1 MRRVD
6 SEPAFLLHLRPYRE
20 TSVLIEALC
29 ARQGR
34 VGLIARGVRA
44 VKPRWPRGVLEP
56 FQALSIGFQGR
67 GELAMLTAVD
77 ADAVLPRLTGDWL
90 VAGLYA
96 NELTLRLLSRDDPH
110 PEVYNAYRDCL
121 VALHG
126 QQSVA
131 WVLRQFER
139 DLLGALGYRPELDRD
154 IQGRELDP
162 ECAYRIDP
170 ELGASATG
178 NGFDPSR
185 GVFSGAD
192 LLALASSAL
201 PPPET
206 LQRLRRL
213 TALLMRPHLG
223 DRALRSSGLLL
234 RARVLQQPE

>member
-1 MRRVD
+1 MRRID

-34 VGLIARGVRA
+34 IGLIARGVRA
-44 VKPRWPRGVLEP
+44 VKPRWPRGLLEP

-67 GELAMLTAVD
+67 GELVMLTAVD

-126 QQSVA
+126 QCSVS

-154 IQGRELDP
+154 IQGRALDP

-170 ELGASATG
+170 ELGASAVSCSA
-178 NGFDPSR
+178 DPAR

-192 LLALASSAL
+192 LLALASSE
-201 PPPET
+201 PPPMDT
-206 LQRLRRL
+206 LRRLRRL

-234 RARVLQQPE
+234 RARVLQQPQ

>member
-1 MRRVD
+1 MRRID

-29 ARQGR
+29 AREGR
-34 VGLIARGVRA
+34 VGLVARGVRA
-44 VKPRWPRGVLEP
+44 VKPRWPRGLLEP

-77 ADAVLPRLTGDWL
+77 ADAVLPRLQGDWL

-110 PEVYNAYRDCL
+110 PEVYNAYRDTL
-121 VALHG
+121 VALHH
-126 QQSVA
+126 QRPVA
-131 WVLRQFER
+131 WILRQFER

-154 IQGRELDP
+154 VEGRELDP
-162 ECAYRIDP
+162 EQSYRIDP
-170 ELGASATG
+170 EHGASATG
-178 NGFDPSR
+178 GAADPAR
-185 GVFSGAD
+185 GVFQGAD
-192 LLALASSAL
+192 LIALASIET
-201 PPPET
+201 PPPEI
-206 LQRLRRL
+206 LRNLRRL

-234 RARVLQQPE
+234 RARTLEQPK